1 MWKPRS
7 VAASLSG
14 SPKAA
19 YLQFDGVDDVVVVAE
34 QASLDITSAITLEAW
49 IRPDSL
55 ANSKSQD
62 RVIEKNVLRTDV
74 STGDTGCAF
83 GSNGDVQWRARIGGL
98 NRRICG
104 GSLTLGVWQHI
115 AGTYDG
121 STFTLYIDGAAV
133 ASTSRSGSI
142 ATNSDPLTFGNWSG
156 GPRPFDGSMDEVR
169 IWNRALSAGE
179 ISANRD
185 VELTGTETGLVAYY
199 RFNEG
204 SGQTAA
210 DEGATPANDGTL
222 GSAAGA
228 DSSDPTWESSGPANQ
243 APQVDA
249 GTDQT
254 ITLPLNMVDLDG
266 TVSDDGLPTGA
277 LTTDWSLVS
286 GPASGTVQFGDAT
299 AVDTSA
305 IFNIA
310 GSYVLQLRADDGQA
324 RAYRY
329 SNDCRSGGT
338 GYRGSA
344 SPTHRTD
351 RRCDGHRNST
361 GAGNRE

>member
-1 MWKPRS
+1 MRIE
-7 VAASLSG
+7 ASTSA
-14 SPKAA
+14 PKAA

-62 RVIEKNVLRTDV
+62 RIIEKNHYGLTV

-83 GSNGDVQWRARIGGL
+83 GSSGDVQWRARIGGL

-142 ATNSDPLTFGNWSG
+142 ATNLDSLTLGNWTG

-169 IWNRALSAGE
+169 IWNRALSAAE
-179 ISANRD
+179 INANRD

-222 GSAAGA
+222 GGTNSVQ
-228 DSSDPTWESSGPANQ
+228 SSDPVW
-243 APQVDA
+243 
-249 GTDQT
+249 
-254 ITLPLNMVDLDG
+254 
-266 TVSDDGLPTGA
+266 
-277 LTTDWSLVS
+277 
-286 GPASGTVQFGDAT
+286 
-299 AVDTSA
+299 TS
-305 IFNIA
+305 
-310 GSYVLQLRADDGQA
+310 
-324 RAYRY
+324 
-329 SNDCRSGGT
+329 
-338 GYRGSA
+338 
-344 SPTHRTD
+344 
-351 RRCDGHRNST
+351 
-361 GAGNRE
+361 E